1 MLPPGKTFTGP
12 AVPCP
17 YAISKLAT
25 PSPLG
30 VMVTSPVLSWV
41 MVNIAP
47 NFADVAVVCT
57 KETSSLISF
66 LHPENV
72 AMSIKQLNMY
82 FNVFILFNSID
93 YTMRL
98 ISSILG

>member
-25 PSPLG
+25 PSPFG
-30 VMVTSPVLSWV
+30 VIVTSPVLSWV

-47 NFADVAVVCT
+47 NFADVAVVST